1 MKISV
6 SLLLLRIQEVF
17 EERGAQENAGEA
29 RRDRGVSAGGF
40 LARALWR
47 IVGWF
52 YV

>member
-29 RRDRGVSAGGF
+29 RRDRGVSGSRP
-40 LARALWR
+40 LAYCRMVLCV
-47 IVGWF
+47 IVG
-52 YV
+52 